1 MITSLY
7 LLAVVLTYALF
18 VALGGPWW
26 RRRVFRALRP
36 GDSLEARFAAQV
48 LPALPP
54 TTRDASRATR
64 LDGALE
70 ILALE
75 LEKLLTI
82 AEDLDAVWP
91 QARFASAMSA
101 AGWSHQALDRHARF
115 EKMAADTLA
124 RARTEMESLD
134 GGTRDRL
141 ERHLGRLDAAF
152 DALAVDLLGGRMT
165 VQAIEAISR
174 PRPRDLDRALDRI
187 GRLRRVL
194 RSPESAPYR

>member
-1 MITSLY
+1 MLALY
-7 LLAVVLTYALF
+7 SIVAALIYALF

-26 RRRVFRALRP
+26 RRRVFRSLRP

-54 TTRDASRATR
+54 ATRDHHRATR

-75 LEKLLTI
+75 LEKLLSI
-82 AEDLDAVWP
+82 AEDLDAVWL

-115 EKMAADTLA
+115 ERMAADTLR
-124 RARTEMESLD
+124 RARDEMEGLD

-141 ERHLGRLDAAF
+141 ERHVGRLDRTF
-152 DALAVDLLGGRMT
+152 DALSHDLLGSRAGLPR
-165 VQAIEAISR
+165 IEARTR
-174 PRPRDLDRALDRI
+174 PRPRDLDRALERI
-187 GRLRRVL
+187 GALRRVL